1 MQIRKLSDK
10 KPKIVIF
17 NGSPRKLKSCSNQ
30 TSKSQKLVEWVIE
43 KFLPFVDFDVI
54 DLSVGKVNIQ
64 PCKGCMS
71 TSNGFH
77 CHWKCV
83 AEDQRVHTIDGFK
96 KIKDLSIGDILQDGN
111 KVLNHVKTSESE
123 EIFEVKLQ
131 DGRRVELT
139 KDHKIKIMSKE
150 RFRNIESNWKFFRK
164 EKWIE
169 VQDIRVGDLIPTIDL
184 DNLFFKKNEIIDL
197 DFLSFGLIWG
207 DGTFANDTALLY
219 IDKKEELFQNEI
231 KSNLKDYIISILP
244 HNIDNSKKINE
255 NYHIYDTEMLK
266 LNFGAEFGRKMKN
279 IGFEKTKAKDR
290 RLSIDAFQNNSNK
303 IFSFL
308 NGWISTDGS
317 VHDKGITIY
326 NTSYDC
332 LRDLQL
338 LLSRVNIK
346 SSISDVRHLQ
356 CEVRGTKTQ
365 RCSSINIYGYE
376 SVKIIYDNTKL
387 IHPEKQSKL
396 ENYISKSKKKMVN
409 KPTKIKSI
417 KSVGFKSVYDIEVEN
432 SHEFNCEGIKIHNCS
447 CYVKGSK
454 VQTDLMYEADI
465 YKKLEE
471 CDAFIV
477 VSPIHWYSVSTQ
489 VKAMFDRLV
498 CANQTIT
505 QEQAVQI
512 FGSGN
517 AKKAELTGKAE
528 IYGQY
533 KHLLK
538 NHLEGKW
545 AAFYVHGDD
554 GANDYDGNQPDT
566 GDRMWDVKN
575 SVMPLVYQCRYSGI
589 KCPDDLVEAFYINQ
603 GKPYYQANLDMDTE
617 VEFFSKINN
626 LVEKL
631 LKYLDEDNQL

>member
-64 PCKGCMS
+64 PCKGCVS

-77 CHWKCV
+77 CH
-83 AEDQRVHTIDGFK
+83 F
-96 KIKDLSIGDILQDGN
+96 
-111 KVLNHVKTSESE
+111 
-123 EIFEVKLQ
+123 
-131 DGRRVELT
+131 
-139 KDHKIKIMSKE
+139 
-150 RFRNIESNWKFFRK
+150 
-164 EKWIE
+164 
-169 VQDIRVGDLIPTIDL
+169 P
-184 DNLFFKKNEIIDL
+184 
-197 DFLSFGLIWG
+197 
-207 DGTFANDTALLY
+207 
-219 IDKKEELFQNEI
+219 
-231 KSNLKDYIISILP
+231 
-244 HNIDNSKKINE
+244 
-255 NYHIYDTEMLK
+255 
-266 LNFGAEFGRKMKN
+266 
-279 IGFEKTKAKDR
+279 
-290 RLSIDAFQNNSNK
+290 
-303 IFSFL
+303 
-308 NGWISTDGS
+308 
-317 VHDKGITIY
+317 
-326 NTSYDC
+326 
-332 LRDLQL
+332 
-338 LLSRVNIK
+338 
-346 SSISDVRHLQ
+346 
-356 CEVRGTKTQ
+356 
-365 RCSSINIYGYE
+365 
-376 SVKIIYDNTKL
+376 
-387 IHPEKQSKL
+387 
-396 ENYISKSKKKMVN
+396 
-409 KPTKIKSI
+409 
-417 KSVGFKSVYDIEVEN
+417 
-432 SHEFNCEGIKIHNCS
+432 CS

-566 GDRMWDVKN
+566 GDRMWDVKD